1 MKRRSFLKSVSAT
14 VGTGVA
20 VSGVVEQKSTAAA
33 ESVNGL
39 PRRQLGDSNKAVSI
53 VAFPGLALVHHEQE
67 ECNEACKKAFE
78 QGVNHFDVA
87 PAYGKGD
94 CEIKMGVGLQGLPR
108 DEIFLSCKTKMRD
121 KAGAREE
128 LERSLERLKTDR
140 FDLYQLHCL
149 MQPDEVEQSLGP
161 GGAMETILEAQREG
175 KIGMIGFSA
184 HTTPAALAAMK
195 GFDFDTAM
203 FPINFVEYYL
213 MGFGKP
219 LIEMAEEKGTSIL
232 AIKALSRGA
241 WPEGMERTR
250 KWWYRCMES
259 EDEVDL
265 AMRFTLSLPQ
275 VKTAIP
281 PSWLDLLDKSIDS
294 CKSYSPITEEETE
307 QLRVLA
313 EASNSL
319 FQRQENAVAHRRPA
333 GCPFA
338 DNPHDPSVER
348 HA

>member
-1 MKRRSFLKSVSAT
+1 MKRRSFLKTVGAT
-14 VGTGVA
+14 VGT
-20 VSGVVEQKSTAAA
+20 SGVVSRVVGQDAASIE

-39 PRRQLGDSNKAVSI
+39 PRRPLGKSNETVSI
-53 VAFPGLALVHHEQE
+53 VAFPGLALVHHEQD
-67 ECNEACKKAFE
+67 ECNEACRKAFD

-87 PAYGKGD
+87 PAYGNGD
-94 CEIKMGVGLQGLPR
+94 CEIKMGVGLQDLPR

-121 KAGAREE
+121 KEGAREE

-149 MQPDEVEQSLGP
+149 MQPDEVEQTLGP
-161 GGAMETILEAQREG
+161 GGAMETILEAQEEG
-175 KIGMIGFSA
+175 KVGMIGFSA

-219 LIEMAEEKGTSIL
+219 LIEMAEESDTSIL
-232 AIKALSRGA
+232 AIKPLSRGA

-250 KWWYRCMES
+250 KWWYRCMET
-259 EDEVDL
+259 EDEVHL

-281 PSWLDLLDKSIDS
+281 PSWLDLLDKAIDS

-307 QLRVLA
+307 RLRILA

-338 DNPHDPSVER
+338 DNPHDPSAER
-348 HA
+348 KV